1 MKYRGILLPVMAVA
15 LFCFAGC
22 GGDEPDW
29 KEQSGADA
37 ASSPGEPGSAA
48 QAGKIEDSKEEVAG
62 VEQEPAEVA
71 PDWAK
76 LTEEEWR
83 ERLSPEAFYVLR
95 QKGTEPRYTGSYHN
109 NKLPG
114 RYVCAGCGTE
124 LFSSQEK
131 YDSGTGWPSFWS
143 PVEEENVA
151 TAADNSFFSRRT
163 EVLCAKCDGH
173 LGHVFD
179 DGPAPTGLRYCINA
193 VSLKFVEAGKK
204 EAGKKEGGETSGE
217 TTSEP

>member
-1 MKYRGILLPVMAVA
+1 MKYRGSLLLAMAAA
-15 LFCFAGC
+15 LFCFPGC
-22 GGDEPDW
+22 GGDDLDWEKEPGVVVV
-29 KEQSGADA
+29 EE
-37 ASSPGEPGSAA
+37 PGEAGGAEP
-48 QAGKIEDSKEEVAG
+48 AGKTEEIEDPKEVAG
-62 VEQEPAEVA
+62 VQQEPAEPA

-76 LTEEEWR
+76 LTEEDWR
-83 ERLSPEAFYVLR
+83 GRLSPEAFYVLR

-114 RYVCAGCGTE
+114 SYVCAGCGTE
-124 LFSSQEK
+124 LFSSKQK

-143 PVEEENVA
+143 PAEEENVA
-151 TAADNSFFSRRT
+151 TEADNSFFSRRT

-193 VSLKFVEAGKK
+193 VSLKFVEVGKK
-204 EAGKKEGGETSGE
+204 EDSEG
-217 TTSEP
+217 TSEP